1 MNSFTHSDI
10 ASMQPLGSSVLHF
23 PEGIIGYADV
33 RDAEV
38 KVLEQKKPFSIM
50 KLEDP
55 TGFMNLLVIEP
66 RDFHLNY
73 EPIFFENDLISLGI
87 TDKADV
93 ALLNVISTEA
103 NSADEISVNLIG
115 PFLINRKLKIGK
127 QVVIQNYANYSV
139 KHHIPKADSETKSS

>member
-1 MNSFTHSDI
+1 
-10 ASMQPLGSSVLHF
+10 
-23 PEGIIGYADV
+23 
-33 RDAEV
+33 
-38 KVLEQKKPFSIM
+38 
-50 KLEDP
+50 
-55 TGFMNLLVIEP
+55 MNLLVIEP

-73 EPIFFENDLISLGI
+73 EPVFFENDLISLGI

-139 KHHIPKADSETKSS
+139 KHHIPKATSETKAS